1 MTPAV
6 ALLKRNKQPF
16 QLHSYTHAPAA
27 TSYGLEAADKLGL
40 DAQRVFKTLVV
51 QADTGELLVA
61 MVPVCNTLSLTKLA
75 AAAGVKKGVMAQPAM
90 VARATGYVLGGV
102 SPLGQKKRLRAFVD
116 QSADAFPSLYVSA
129 GRRGLEIELAPAL
142 LKQLLGAGFVPL
154 TASE

>member
-1 MTPAV
+1 MSA
-6 ALLKRNKQPF
+6 
-16 QLHSYTHAPAA
+16 
-27 TSYGLEAADKLGL
+27 
-40 DAQRVFKTLVV
+40 
-51 QADTGELLVA
+51 
-61 MVPVCNTLSLTKLA
+61 
-75 AAAGVKKGVMAQPAM
+75 KKNINV
-90 VARATGYVLGGV
+90 GGV